1 MVKGREF
8 VQRTVSLFERMP
20 EVQESYSR
28 IDGLESP
35 AWRVLCEYVCE
46 RRRTPISKGRSFE
59 EHERELHRLLSN
71 CEAELLAE
79 DLARHD
85 IDAKYIEVDGERYR
99 RAVRAEQTYV
109 GQGGPMRLER
119 NLYQPVGGGPS
130 ICPLEL
136 RAGIVEGTWTPRA
149 ARIMA
154 NVVAD
159 IPPTDAARIIGE
171 FGGMSPSAS
180 SLDRFPKLL
189 SERWEEHRLDWE
201 KSLRSEDRVPAAA
214 AIIAVS
220 IDGVHVPLKKKE
232 VKDDPTN
239 KNGYREAGCGTVTYL
254 DKEGKRISTTRFARM
269 PEAKKRTL
277 KEELKA
283 EFDWAMRQR
292 PDLEVVK
299 VADGAPDNWEFLGAL
314 GAGCGVEILDFYHA
328 GTHLKKAA
336 DAVHGAETLESRALF
351 ESWKTTL
358 KEDPE
363 GAAKILRALRYRR
376 DQAQGTARMLLATEL
391 EYFRRMR
398 HGMEYVAY
406 KQRSFP
412 IGSGVVEA
420 ACKTLVAE
428 RLKQSGMR
436 WTIRG
441 GQAILTLRSLM
452 QSNRWENAWKILS
465 TSYKA
470 KIRLAGTTH
479 NREAA

>member
-1 MVKGREF
+1 
-8 VQRTVSLFERMP
+8 MP
-20 EVQESYSR
+20 EVDREYIE
-28 IDGLESP
+28 IDLLESP
-35 AWRVLCEYVCE
+35 VWKALRKCVSE
-46 RRRTPISKGRSFE
+46 RRTTPVGKGRSFE

-85 IDAKYIEVDGERYR
+85 VDAKYISVDGERYR
-99 RAVRAEQTYV
+99 RAIRAEQTYV
-109 GQGGPMRLER
+109 GQGGRLRVER

-189 SERWEEHRLDWE
+189 SERWEEHRLEWE
-201 KSLRSEDRVPAAA
+201 KALRAQDRVPTNAATL
-214 AIIAVS
+214 AVS

-239 KNGYREAGCGTVTYL
+239 KNGYREASCGTVTYL

-269 PEAKKRTL
+269 PETKKRTL
-277 KEELKA
+277 KGQLTA

-299 VADGAPDNWEFLGAL
+299 IADGASDNWEFFEVLG
-314 GAGCGVEILDFYHA
+314 GGYGVEILDFYHA
-328 GTHLKKAA
+328 ATHLKKAA

-363 GAAKILRALRYRR
+363 GADKTLRAVRYRR
-376 DQAQGTARMLLATEL
+376 DQAQGTARTILTGEL
-391 EYFRRMR
+391 EYFRTMR
-398 HGMEYVAY
+398 HGMKYVEY
-406 KQRSFP
+406 KEKSFP

-420 ACKTLVAE
+420 ACKTLVGE

-436 WTIRG
+436 WTLRG

-452 QSNRWENAWKILS
+452 QSNRWENAWRIFAK
-465 TSYKA
+465 SYKA
-470 KIRLAGTTH
+470 TINANSMNDSRG
-479 NREAA
+479 AA